1 MKPAKFVLLLAV
13 LALFLLP
20 EMAFA
25 QTDQG
30 VRSNTGVNAG
40 QPLASVSANAN
51 DLAFFQAGGAQFIE
65 HQTVTGD
72 NPGLGPRF
80 NLDSCGACH
89 SQPAPG
95 GTSPASAIFPNVGPN
110 PQRQVIAN
118 GVVNGSTNTI
128 PYFVL
133 ANGPVR
139 EARFPFFFDQFGNAN
154 PNAPNGGVEDLFTVS
169 GRSDAGSCSLPQ
181 PSFNAARA
189 VNNIIFRIPTPTFGT
204 GLMANIDDSTL
215 LANHAAQAGNNL
227 GISGTFN
234 HNGND
239 GTISRFGWKAQNK
252 SLMIFAGEAY
262 NVEMGISNELFP
274 QDRPLPGEDQLGSG
288 LPANCLNLAGIGYPE
303 DTTHS
308 DGTSASTVTSD
319 TALFNVFMQF
329 LDQPT
334 PSTTSPGGATSIA
347 NGRALFSAIG
357 CAVCHTPSLT
367 TQPSK
372 LTAGLGNATANL
384 FSDIE
389 IHHMGATLADNVSQ
403 GGAGGDQFRTAPLW
417 GLGQR
422 IYFLHDGRTD
432 NLLGAIQ
439 AHESNGGEST
449 TVEAI
454 FDQLLIPSQ
463 QQDILNFLRSL

>member
-1 MKPAKFVLLLAV
+1 MKTLKFASVYALLV
-13 LALFLLP
+13 ALFFP
-20 EMAFA
+20 AMAFA
-25 QTDQG
+25 QTDPG

-40 QPLASVSANAN
+40 QPFASVSANAN
-51 DLAFFQAGGAQFIE
+51 DLAFFQTGLGQFNE

-95 GTSPASAIFPNVGPN
+95 GTSPALGVFPNVGPN
-110 PQRQVIAN
+110 PQSQVTAN
-118 GVVNGSTNTI
+118 GVVNPSTNTI

-139 EARFPFFFDQFGNAN
+139 EARFPFFFNAN
-154 PNAPNGGVEDLFTVS
+154 GTANTNAPNGGVEDLFTVT
-169 GRSDAGSCSLPQ
+169 GRADAGACTLQQ
-181 PSFNAARA
+181 PSFTAARA
-189 VNNIIFRIPTPTFGT
+189 ANNIIFRIPTPTFGT

-303 DTTHS
+303 DITHS
-308 DGTSASTVTSD
+308 GGTSASTVTSD
-319 TALFNVFMQF
+319 VGLFVAFMQF

-334 PSTTSPGGATSIA
+334 PSTT
-347 NGRALFSAIG
+347 
-357 CAVCHTPSLT
+357 
-367 TQPSK
+367 
-372 LTAGLGNATANL
+372 
-384 FSDIE
+384 
-389 IHHMGATLADNVSQ
+389 
-403 GGAGGDQFRTAPLW
+403 
-417 GLGQR
+417 
-422 IYFLHDGRTD
+422 
-432 NLLGAIQ
+432 
-439 AHESNGGEST
+439 
-449 TVEAI
+449 
-454 FDQLLIPSQ
+454 
-463 QQDILNFLRSL
+463 

>member
-13 LALFLLP
+13 LVLFFLP
-20 EMAFA
+20 EMVFA
-25 QTDQG
+25 QTDPG

-40 QPLASVSANAN
+40 QPLASVAASAN
-51 DLAFFQAGGAQFIE
+51 DLAFFQAGRAQFIE

-95 GTSPASAIFPNVGPN
+95 GTSPASGIFPNVGSN
-110 PQRQVIAN
+110 PQSQVIAN
-118 GVVNGSTNTI
+118 GIVSGATNTI

-139 EARFPFFFDQFGNAN
+139 EARFPFFFDQFGFPN

-169 GRSDAGSCSLPQ
+169 GRADAGACSLQQ
-181 PSFNAARA
+181 PSFNMARA
-189 VNNIIFRIPTPTFGT
+189 TKNIIFRIPTPVFGA

-215 LANHAAQAGNNL
+215 LANRGAQANNNL

-239 GTISRFGWKAQNK
+239 GTIGRFGWKAQNK

-303 DTTHS
+303 DITHS
-308 DGTSASTVTSD
+308 GGTSASTVTSD
-319 TALFNVFMQF
+319 VGLFVAFMQF

-347 NGRALFSAIG
+347 NGRRLFSAIG
-357 CAVCHTPSLT
+357 CATCHTPSLA
-367 TQPSK
+367 TQPSN
-372 LTAGLGNATANL
+372 LTPGLGNATASL
-384 FSDIE
+384 FSDRSE
-389 IHHMGATLADNVSQ
+389 EHTSELQSL
-403 GGAGGDQFRTAPLW
+403 T
-417 GLGQR
+417 
-422 IYFLHDGRTD
+422 
-432 NLLGAIQ
+432 NL
-439 AHESNGGEST
+439 
-449 TVEAI
+449 
-454 FDQLLIPSQ
+454 
-463 QQDILNFLRSL
+463 